1 MNLCSPVHPISETI
15 LFLARSLDR
24 GGAERQLVVL
34 AKGLA
39 HRGHGV
45 AVAVFLGGGVYE
57 TELAEAG
64 VRVINLVKQGRWDIL
79 PFLNRLLR
87 LLRKE
92 RPAVMHS
99 YLGVPNILATA
110 LKPLLP
116 GTRIIWGLRASN
128 VDLSRYDWLSRLA
141 YALERRL
148 ARFADLIIAN
158 SHAGKRHAVA
168 NGFPENKIVV
178 IPNGVDTEYFRFDP
192 EGRRQVRS
200 AWGLGEDEILVGL
213 VARLDPMKDHPT
225 FLEAASL
232 IAREHHDVRFVCVGD
247 GPVAYAEALKQQA
260 AALGLTKQLI
270 WAGAR
275 DNMPA
280 VYSALDLS
288 SSSSSFGEGFSNTIA
303 EAMACGVL
311 CVVTDVGDAKKIVGE
326 TGFVIEP
333 GNPAALASAWQM
345 ALETGGAEKASRSQR
360 ARERVIEHFSL
371 ERLIEETARVLET
384 AVKTGAQ
391 WMI

>member
-288 SSSSSFGEGFSNTIA
+288 SSSSFGEGFSNTIA

>member
-1 MNLCSPVHPISETI
+1 MNRDLSAIQGANAI
-15 LFLARSLDR
+15 LFLARSLVR

-39 HRGHGV
+39 RRGHAV
-45 AVAVFLGGGVYE
+45 AVAVFFGCGAYE
-57 TELAEAG
+57 SELAGAG
-64 VRVINLVKQGRWDIL
+64 VRVIHLGKKGRWDVL
-79 PFLNRLLR
+79 SFLTRLVR

-110 LKPLLP
+110 LKPLLQ
-116 GTRIIWGLRASN
+116 GTRIIWGVRASN
-128 VDLSRYDWLSRLA
+128 MDLSRYDWLSRLS

-148 ARFADLIIAN
+148 ARFADRIIAN

-178 IPNGVDTEYFRFDP
+178 IPNGIDTEYFRFDP
-192 EGRRQVRS
+192 GGRRQVRS

-225 FLEAASL
+225 FLEAASR
-232 IAREHHDVRFVCVGD
+232 IAHEHHDVRFVCVGD

-270 WAGAR
+270 WAGSR

-303 EAMACGVL
+303 EAMACGVP
-311 CVVTDVGDAKKIVGE
+311 CVVTDVGDAKQIVGV
-326 TGFVIEP
+326 TGFVVEP
-333 GNPAALASAWQM
+333 GNPAALASAWQV
-345 ALETGGAEKASRSQR
+345 ALEAGDADKAWWSQR
-360 ARERVIEHFSL
+360 AREHIIEHFSL
-371 ERLIEETARVLET
+371 ERLLEDTSRVLEA
-384 AVKTGAQ
+384 AVKMGAKG
-391 WMI
+391 

>member
-1 MNLCSPVHPISETI
+1 MSLCSPVHPISETI
-15 LFLARSLDR
+15 LFLTRSLDR
-24 GGAERQLVVL
+24 GGAERQLVEL
-34 AKGLA
+34 AKGLT
-39 HRGHGV
+39 HRGHAV
-45 AVAVFLGGGVYE
+45 AVAVFFGGGVYE
-57 TELAEAG
+57 AELTEAG
-64 VRVINLVKQGRWDIL
+64 VCVINLGKQGRWDVL
-79 PFLNRLLR
+79 PFLSRLVR

-99 YLGVPNILATA
+99 YLGVPNILATL

-116 GTRIIWGLRASN
+116 GTRIILGVRASN

-158 SHAGKRHAVA
+158 SYAGKRHAVA
-168 NGFPENKIVV
+168 NGFQENKIVV
-178 IPNGVDTEYFRFDP
+178 IPNGIDTEYFRLDP

-200 AWGLGEDEILVGL
+200 VWGLGDDEILVGI
-213 VARLDPMKDHPT
+213 VARLDPMKDYPT
-225 FLEAASL
+225 FLEAASR
-232 IAREHHDVRFVCVGD
+232 IARERHDVRFVCVGD
-247 GPVAYAEALKQQA
+247 GPVAYTEALKQQA

-288 SSSSSFGEGFSNTIA
+288 SSSSFSEGFSNTIA
-303 EAMACGVL
+303 EAMACGVP
-311 CVVTDVGDAKKIVGE
+311 CVVTDVGDSKQIVGD
-326 TGFVIEP
+326 TGFVVEP
-333 GNPAALASAWQM
+333 GNPAALASAWQV
-345 ALETGGAEKASRSQR
+345 ALGERGAAKARRGQM

-371 ERLIEETARVLET
+371 ERLIEETALVLET
-384 AVKTGAQ
+384 AVKAGAHR
-391 WMI
+391 